1 MKLWTTVLVCV
12 LACVI
17 CADASA
23 AKRRRYRT
31 SSVTVRVNSAPAE
44 YYQCND
50 QGKCQL
56 EANYMARHGVYAHV
70 WSTIGRFEGWGCGK
84 SSDCDTCEP
93 HGNMTLTGDASA
105 VSASGR
111 VFRVR
116 SWR

>member
-1 MKLWTTVLVCV
+1 MTRFVLAIILVCII
-12 LACVI
+12 CV
-17 CADASA
+17 DASA
-23 AKRRRYRT
+23 ANRRRYRT
-31 SSVTVRVNSAPAE
+31 NVTVRVSSAPAE
-44 YYQCND
+44 YYQSSD
-50 QGKCQL
+50 QAKCQM
-56 EANYMARHGVYAHV
+56 EANHMAKHGIYAHI

-84 SSDCDTCEP
+84 SSSCDTCEP